1 MRKEEKMNKIKEEL
15 NYYFDVTLK
24 FSEVIPAISKTEA
37 VERLRDLFMDEYGIE
52 LEDKEIKYTGK
63 EGRK

>member
-1 MRKEEKMNKIKEEL
+1 MNKIKEEL